1 VRTPRSLVA
10 LLVSLILGFT
20 LAGPT
25 AVADPPDWPGS
36 QASPTGQASRAEQA
50 EEALAAVQAI
60 LEGHARRAGTP
71 TRDLTPALMHLLK
84 LKSALPADQRRIADR
99 YFLRPGDGSDPND
112 PILGPLP
119 LVKCSVDICVHYTET
134 GADAP
139 KQSDGNPNTVPP
151 YIIQVRDTVQ
161 QIHDDYIAAG
171 YREEKGDGGLGGGS
185 NDTDIYIGD
194 IGDQGLYGFCTTDD
208 PHDPFDSGDPGYND
222 FSFWAYCAFDDDYD
236 ASQFPSHTPLE
247 NMQVTAAHEYFHAT
261 QYAYDAYEDGW
272 IIESTATWAE
282 DEMFD
287 SVNDN
292 RQYLPNGP
300 LGKPWIPTDIFG
312 ANGFHYG
319 TWIFWRYLTE
329 KFPGKTGKLPNL
341 VLAVWNR
348 LDGTPGG
355 IDNYSTQGLAAV
367 LGSRGTTLRKEF
379 MNFSAV
385 NRHPRTYYEE
395 GGAYA
400 GSPAALTLGLS
411 KAHPA
416 KAGQGPV
423 DHLSSATVRFN
434 PQNLDQNDWKIRLS
448 FDLPPTSRGAAAVVI
463 VYKKSGRILTSVVNL
478 NNTGGGSKTVAFS
491 SGSIK
496 GVDAV
501 LVNTSSRFANCFQQS
516 TPYSCS
522 GNPRDDGL
530 TYKVTGR
537 AFRS

>member
-10 LLVSLILGFT
+10 LLVSLILGFA

-84 LKSALPADQRRIADR
+84 LKSALSPAQKQQAAR
-99 YFLRPGDGSDPND
+99 YFLRPGNGSDPYI
-112 PILGPLP
+112 PAALP
-119 LVKCSVDICVHYTET
+119 FVTCSVDICVHWTET
-134 GADAP
+134 GTDAP
-139 KQSDGNPNTVPP
+139 NGPGLDNDPNTVPP

-171 YREEKGDGGLGGGS
+171 YREEKGDGAIGGGS

-194 IGDQGLYGFCTTDD
+194 IGDVGLYGFCTTDD
-208 PHDPFDSGDPGYND
+208 PNDPTTSGDY
-222 FSFWAYCAFDDDYD
+222 SFWAYCAFDDDYD

-261 QYAYDAYEDGW
+261 QYAYDAWEDGW

-300 LGKPWIPTDIFG
+300 LGKPWIPIDLFDYPPQFG
-312 ANGFHYG
+312 AGFHYG

-341 VLAVWNR
+341 VLAVWKR
-348 LDGTPGG
+348 LDGTPAG

-367 LGSRGTTLRKEF
+367 LSSRGTTLRSEVSSF
-379 MNFSAV
+379 EAV

-395 GGAYA
+395 GNAYT
-400 GSPAALTLGLS
+400 GSPAALVLGLS
-411 KAHPA
+411 KANPA

-434 PQNLDQNDWKIRLS
+434 PQNLDQNDWRLRLT
-448 FDLPPTSRGAAAVVI
+448 FDLPPTSRGAAARVI
-463 VYKKSGRILTSVVNL
+463 VYKKNGNISTSVVNL

-501 LVNTSSRFANCFQQS
+501 LINTSARFICWQQ
-516 TPYSCS
+516 TDYSCQ
-522 GNPRDDGL
+522 GTPRDDNL
-530 TYKVTGR
+530 KYKVTGR

>member
-1 VRTPRSLVA
+1 VRKTRSLLA
-10 LLVSLILGFT
+10 LSAALILGLT
-20 LAGPT
+20 LFGPN
-25 AVADPPDWPGS
+25 AVADPPDWPGN

-50 EEALAAVQAI
+50 EEALAAVQDI
-60 LEGHARRAGTP
+60 LDGDARRAAGTP
-71 TRDLTPALMHLLK
+71 DRDLTPALMHLLK
-84 LKSALPADQRRIADR
+84 LKSALSPAQKQQAAQ
-99 YFLRPGDGSDPND
+99 YFLRPGNGSDPYI
-112 PILGPLP
+112 PAALP
-119 LVKCSVDICVHYTET
+119 HDNCSADICVHWTET
-134 GADAP
+134 GTDAP
-139 KQSDGNPNTVPP
+139 NGPGLDGNENTIPP
-151 YIIQVRDTVQ
+151 YIVQVRDTVQ

-171 YREEKGDGGLGGGS
+171 YREEKGDGALGGGS

-208 PHDPFDSGDPGYND
+208 PNDPNTSGDY
-222 FSFWAYCAFDDDYD
+222 SFWAYCALDDDYA
-236 ASQFPSHTPLE
+236 ASQFGNANTPVE

-261 QYAYDAYEDGW
+261 QYAYDAWEDGW

-300 LGKPWIPTDIFG
+300 LGKPWIPTDTFG
-312 ANGFHYG
+312 AQGFHYG

-348 LDGTPGG
+348 LDGTPGA

-379 MNFSAV
+379 INFSAV

-395 GGAYA
+395 GGAYTGA
-400 GSPAALTLGLS
+400 PAALTLGLS

-434 PQNLDQNDWKIRLS
+434 PQNLDQNDWKVRLS
-448 FDLPPTSRGAAAVVI
+448 FDLPPASRGAAAVVI
-463 VYKKSGRILTSVVNL
+463 VYKRSGRIVTSFVNL

-491 SGSIK
+491 SGSIR

-501 LVNTSSRFANCFQQS
+501 LVNASSRFNCWQDA
-516 TPYSCS
+516 TPYSCF
-522 GNPRDDGL
+522 GGIPRDDGL
-530 TYKVTGR
+530 RYKVTGR